1 MKAQAPYSGPLNHAL
16 AENGTGPLSR
26 ASTREREGPRRE
38 ATGRVRVFVKTA
50 LSQRRARELRQQST
64 DAEKKLWQHLRNRQL
79 DGIKF
84 RRQAPIGPYIAD
96 FAAVEALLI
105 VELDAGQHSMRTNSD
120 EKRTA
125 WLKGHGYRV
134 VRFWNN
140 DVLANPEGVVE
151 VIQRFLRDGGRPS
164 PTHCFAMGPPSPAS
178 KRGRGT

>member
-1 MKAQAPYSGPLNHAL
+1 M
-16 AENGTGPLSR
+16 
-26 ASTREREGPRRE
+26 
-38 ATGRVRVFVKTA
+38 KTA

-64 DAEKKLWQHLRNRQL
+64 DAEKKLLQHLRNRQL
-79 DGIKF
+79 EGIKF

-105 VELDAGQHSMRTNSD
+105 VELDGGQHAMRINSD

-140 DVLANPEGVVE
+140 DVLANPEGVVA
-151 VIQRFLRDGGRPS
+151 VIQGFLRGGDRPS

>member
-1 MKAQAPYSGPLNHAL
+1 MPRTRVSFEMRQKGRALRVHATKG
-16 AENGTGPLSR
+16 ENL
-26 ASTREREGPRRE
+26 
-38 ATGRVRVFVKTA
+38 
-50 LSQRRARELRQQST
+50 LWYELRDFKSS
-64 DAEKKLWQHLRNRQL
+64 
-79 DGIKF
+79 GIKF

-105 VELDAGQHSMRTNSD
+105 VELDGGQHAMRINSD

-134 VRFWNN
+134 FRFWNN
-140 DVLANPEGVVE
+140 DVLANPEGVVA
-151 VIQRFLRDGGRPS
+151 VIQGFLRGGDRPS